1 MRTRMR
7 APSITSLGVIVSGLL
22 CGCAELAPPHQSW
35 TEAQVQGRVVD
46 AVTGQPLHGATVSR
60 VQKAPREDSGAG
72 QHGAIQIQD
81 RPTVAVTDKEGRF
94 VLDPVKTAY
103 LFLESY
109 PTFEVVL
116 RIQHSG
122 HETLQRR
129 MTNVTWTDRKSPP
142 LIQTGDLALKPLP

>member
-1 MRTRMR
+1 MRP
-7 APSITSLGVIVSGLL
+7 PSLASLGVILSGLL

-35 TEAQVQGRVVD
+35 TEAEVQGRVVD
-46 AVTGQPLHGATVSR
+46 AVTGKPLHGASVSR
-60 VQKAPREDSGAG
+60 VRKEPSPDSGAG
-72 QHGAIQIQD
+72 QHGALQIQD
-81 RPTVAVTDKEGRF
+81 RPTVAMTDKEGRF

-129 MTNVTWTDRKSPP
+129 MTNVTWPDKKSPP
-142 LIQTGDLALKPLP
+142 LIQAGDIALKPLP

>member
-1 MRTRMR
+1 MR

-35 TEAQVQGRVVD
+35 TEAQVEGRVVD
-46 AVTGQPLHGATVSR
+46 AVTGRPLQGASVSR
-60 VQKAPREDSGAG
+60 VRKEAPTDPGAG

-81 RPTVAVTDKEGRF
+81 RPTVAMTDREGRF
-94 VLDPVKTAY
+94 VLDPMKTAY

-116 RIQHSG
+116 RIQHPG

-129 MTNVTWTDRKSPP
+129 MTNVSWPDRKSAP
-142 LIQTGDLALKPLP
+142 LIRAGDIALKPRP

>member
-1 MRTRMR
+1 MRPSSL
-7 APSITSLGVIVSGLL
+7 APLGVIVSGFLL
-22 CGCAELAPPHQSW
+22 GCAELAPPHQSW
-35 TEAQVQGRVVD
+35 TEARVDGRVVD
-46 AVTGQPLHGATVSR
+46 AVTGQPLHGASISR
-60 VQKAPREDSGAG
+60 VQKDPSPDPGAG
-72 QHGAIQIQD
+72 QHGAIQMQE

-116 RIQHSG
+116 RIQHPG

-129 MTNVTWTDRKSPP
+129 MTNVLWSDRKSAPR
-142 LIQTGDLALKPLP
+142 IQAGDIALKPRP

>member
-1 MRTRMR
+1 MRP
-7 APSITSLGVIVSGLL
+7 PSLASLGVILSGLL

-46 AVTGQPLHGATVSR
+46 AVTGKPLHGASVSR
-60 VQKAPREDSGAG
+60 VRKEPATDSAAG
-72 QHGAIQIQD
+72 QHGAIQMQE
-81 RPTVAVTDKEGRF
+81 RPTVAMTGHDGRF

-116 RIQHSG
+116 RIQHPG

-129 MTNVTWTDRKSPP
+129 MTNVTWPDKKSPP
-142 LIQTGDLALKPLP
+142 LIQTGDITLKPRP